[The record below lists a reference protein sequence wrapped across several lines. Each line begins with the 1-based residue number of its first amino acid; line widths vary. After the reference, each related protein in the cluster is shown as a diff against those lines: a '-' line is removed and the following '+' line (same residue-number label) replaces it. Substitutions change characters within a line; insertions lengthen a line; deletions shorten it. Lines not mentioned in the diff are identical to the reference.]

1 MKKSNIAFSG
11 FMAAILVS
19 VGAAN
24 AATTQIASKQYVDN
38 KVGSVQQSVT
48 QVQNQY
54 TTINETVTQLG
65 DTINNE
71 ESGLTQQITNITQQI
86 GDSSAGLVK
95 DINDVKTTAESAK
108 QTAESAQS
116 AAEALGATVG
126 NAESGLVKDVTDL
139 KGQVGTLDS
148 EMNSKLDSETAAT
161 TYEVL
166 TNKTNDLATDA
177 GSTDKYP
184 SAKAVVDWVS
194 NTVTEGIE
202 INTDKIQNGA
212 ITTDKLG
219 DGAVTGD
226 KIGADAVNGDK
237 IADDSIGAE
246 HIKDGAVG
254 SDAIADGSVTEADL
268 NTALA
273 DKINGKEDKSN
284 KAAAIDSTNQAS
296 TDAYP
301 SVKAVYDWTTQQI
314 ANVEFDPSTD
324 LGTGSVSG
332 DKLADDSV
340 TADKIAPDAVGS
352 EQIADG
358 AVTSDKLDETLAGQ
372 IADISNK
379 QDKNMGVGHENHIVT
394 TNASGNITSV
404 ATIAQSQVTGLTDA
418 LGAKL
423 ESDDLTGYAT
433 TTALDAKQD
442 KNVGADNSGKILTV
456 GADGNITTS
465 ATIAQSAVDG
475 LETALDAKAAAD
487 DLDDLETRVGLAEN
501 DIDALQTT
509 VGSSTDGLV
518 ADVAALQKTAST
530 LGTTYEQIANRTD
543 TLDDATT
550 ASKYPTAGAV
560 RSYVASEIA
569 ALDDTGLPVNPGNI
583 EDGSL
588 PGSKLQDGAITT
600 DKIANSTILK
610 EDLNSALQTE
620 IDGKA
625 DLANVYTRQQ
635 TNDKIVE
642 IAIQQPQN
650 TCTSES
656 DLCVLTLT
664 KDKRLA
670 WVPVTEP
677 ATAPVDAGPVM
688 GSQNTDTSVD

>member
-24 AATTQIASKQYVDN
+24 AATKIASQQYVDAN
-38 KVGSVQQSVT
+38 FAKASDVTEIQQNVT
-48 QVQNQY
+48 EVQNQY
-54 TTINETVTQLG
+54 TTINETVTRLG

-95 DINDVKTTAESAK
+95 DINDAKTTAESAK

-116 AAEALGATVG
+116 ATEALGATVG

-148 EMNSKLDSETAAT
+148 EMDSKLDSATAAT

-219 DGAVTGD
+219 NGAVTGG

-246 HIKDGAVG
+246 HIKDGAVN
-254 SDAIADGSVTEADL
+254 SDAIADGSVTSTDIADGTISADNL
-268 NTALA
+268 DTALNA
-273 DKINGKEDKSN
+273 EIDGKEDKSN
-284 KAAAIDSTNQAS
+284 KATVIDTSNQAS

-358 AVTSDKLDETLAGQ
+358 AVSSDKLDGTLAGQ

-394 TNASGNITSV
+394 TDASGNITSA

-418 LGAKL
+418 L
-423 ESDDLTGYAT
+423 
-433 TTALDAKQD
+433 DAKQNR
-442 KNVGADNSGKILTV
+442 NVGADKNGQILTV
-456 GADGNITTS
+456 GADGNIMTS
-465 ATIAQSAVDG
+465 ATIAQARVDG
-475 LETALDAKAAAD
+475 LT
-487 DLDDLETRVGLAEN
+487 
-501 DIDALQTT
+501 DALADKVDDSELTTINQTI
-509 VGSSTDGLV
+509 
-518 ADVAALQKTAST
+518 
-530 LGTTYEQIANRTD
+530 EQIEQNVTNITAPDSGLLAKKEDSANKKNSITPDIESSD
-543 TLDDATT
+543 T
-550 ASKYPTAGAV
+550 YFPTIGAMTSWV
-560 RSYVASEIA
+560 SSEISD
-569 ALDDTGLPVNPGNI
+569 LSELPVNPGLI
-583 EDGSL
+583 EDGTL
-588 PGSKLQDGAITT
+588 AGSKLQNGAITSEKIAASAVT
-600 DKIANSTILK
+600 TEKIANDAVT
-610 EDLNSALQTE
+610 EDKLSNDVVAK
-620 IDGKA
+620 IDAKA
-625 DLANVYTRQQ
+625 DLADVYTRQQ

-688 GSQNTDTSVD
+688 GSKNTDTSVD

>member
-1 MKKSNIAFSG
+1 MKKQHIVFSG
-11 FMAAILVS
+11 FMAAILFS
-19 VGAAN
+19 AGAAN
-24 AATTQIASKQYVDN
+24 AATQIASKQYVDN
-38 KVGSVQQSVT
+38 RETSILQTVSNTYETKENVT
-48 QVQNQY
+48 NLTEQ
-54 TTINETVTQLG
+54 VTQLG

-71 ESGLTQQITNITQQI
+71 DTGLAAKV
-86 GDSSAGLVK
+86 DDAAAAA
-95 DINDVKTTAESAK
+95 AEAK
-108 QTAESAQS
+108 QTADTAKSTATGAQS
-116 AAEALGATVG
+116 AVEALGATVG
-126 NAESGLVKDVTDL
+126 NAESGLVKDVNDL
-139 KGQVGTLDS
+139 ETSVGGLQTTVSGLDK
-148 EMNSKLDSETAAT
+148 ELDSKLDSATAAT
-161 TYEVL
+161 TYEKVSNRTPEL
-166 TNKTNDLATDA
+166 TADTSATMYPTVGAVRNYVQTEVSSLSSLPVDPGKMNDNSLEGSKLKDGAV
-177 GSTDKYP
+177 STDKI
-184 SAKAVVDWVS
+184 A
-194 NTVTEGIE
+194 N
-202 INTDKIQNGA
+202 
-212 ITTDKLG
+212 
-219 DGAVTGD
+219 GAVTGD

-246 HIKDGAVG
+246 HIKDGAVN
-254 SDAIADGSVTEADL
+254 SDAIADGSVTGTDIADGTISADNL
-268 NTALA
+268 DTALNA
-273 DKINGKEDKSN
+273 EIDGKEDKSN
-284 KAAAIDSTNQAS
+284 KATAIDSSNQAS

-358 AVTSDKLDETLAGQ
+358 AVTGDK
-372 IADISNK
+372 IADGAVDSAAIA
-379 QDKNMGVGHENHIVT
+379 DGTVT
-394 TNASGNITSV
+394 EADLNTDLASKING
-404 ATIAQSQVTGLTDA
+404 
-418 LGAKL
+418 
-423 ESDDLTGYAT
+423 
-433 TTALDAKQD
+433 KQD
-442 KNVGADNSGKILTV
+442 KNVGAENNGKILTV

-465 ATIAQSAVDG
+465 AKIAQARVDG
-475 LETALDAKAAAD
+475 LETALADKAAAG
-487 DLDDLETRVGLAEN
+487 DLDNLETRVGLAEN

-518 ADVAALQKTAST
+518 ADVAELQKTAST

-543 TLDDATT
+543 TLDAATT

-625 DLANVYTRQQ
+625 DLADVYTRQQ

-688 GSQNTDTSVD
+688 GSQNTDTTVD

>member
-24 AATTQIASKQYVDN
+24 AATTRIASQQYVDN
-38 KVGSVQQSVT
+38 KVGSVQESVT
-48 QVQNQY
+48 EVQNQY

-71 ESGLTQQITNITQQI
+71 ESGLTQQIENITQQI
-86 GDSSAGLVK
+86 GDGSSGLVK
-95 DINDVKTTAESAK
+95 DVNDAKTTAESAK
-108 QTAESAQS
+108 QTAESAKS
-116 AAEALGATVG
+116 ATEALGTTVG

-148 EMNSKLDSETAAT
+148 EMDSKLDSATAT
-161 TYEVL
+161 RTYEVL

-246 HIKDGAVG
+246 HIKDGAVN
-254 SDAIADGSVTEADL
+254 SDAIADGSVTGTDIADGTISAGKL
-268 NTALA
+268 DTALNA
-273 DKINGKEDKSN
+273 EIDGKEDKSN
-284 KAAAIDSTNQAS
+284 KATVIDSTNQAS

-332 DKLADDSV
+332 DKITDG
-340 TADKIAPDAVGS
+340 TITGDKIADDAIDADAIADNAVGTGQIQNGAVTGDKIADDAVDS
-352 EQIADG
+352 AAIADG
-358 AVTSDKLDETLAGQ
+358 TVTEADLNTDLASKING
-372 IADISNK
+372 
-379 QDKNMGVGHENHIVT
+379 
-394 TNASGNITSV
+394 
-404 ATIAQSQVTGLTDA
+404 
-418 LGAKL
+418 
-423 ESDDLTGYAT
+423 
-433 TTALDAKQD
+433 KQD
-442 KNVGADNSGKILTV
+442 KNVGAENNGKILTV

-465 ATIAQSAVDG
+465 ATIAQARVDG
-475 LETALDAKAAAD
+475 LT
-487 DLDDLETRVGLAEN
+487 
-501 DIDALQTT
+501 DALAGKVDDSELTTINQTI
-509 VGSSTDGLV
+509 
-518 ADVAALQKTAST
+518 
-530 LGTTYEQIANRTD
+530 EQIEQNVTNITAPDSGLLAKKEDSANKKNSITD
-543 TLDDATT
+543 DIESSDT
-550 ASKYPTAGAV
+550 YFPTIGAMTSWV
-560 RSYVASEIA
+560 SSEISG
-569 ALDDTGLPVNPGNI
+569 LSELPVNPDLIKEGT
-583 EDGSL
+583 L
-588 PGSKLQDGAITT
+588 AGSKLQNGAITSEKIAAGAVT
-600 DKIANSTILK
+600 TEKIANDAVT
-610 EDLNSALQTE
+610 EDKLSDDVVAK
-620 IDGKA
+620 IDAKA
-625 DLANVYTRQQ
+625 DLSAVYTRQQ

-656 DLCVLTLT
+656 ELCVLTLT
-664 KDKRLA
+664 RDKKLA
-670 WVPVTEP
+670 WVPVTDP

-688 GSQNTDTSVD
+688 GSQNTDTTVD

>member
-86 GDSSAGLVK
+86 GDSTDGLVK
-95 DINDVKTTAESAK
+95 DINDAKTAAESAK

-116 AAEALGATVG
+116 AATALGATVG
-126 NAESGLVKDVTDL
+126 NAESGLVKDVNDL
-139 KGQVGTLDS
+139 QTQVGTLGS
-148 EMNSKLDSETAAT
+148 EMDSKLDSATAAT
-161 TYEVL
+161 TYEKVSNRTQEL
-166 TNKTNDLATDA
+166 TAATSATMYPTVGAVRNYVQTEVSSLSSLPVDPGKMNDNSLEGSKLKDGAV
-177 GSTDKYP
+177 STDKI
-184 SAKAVVDWVS
+184 A
-194 NTVTEGIE
+194 N
-202 INTDKIQNGA
+202 
-212 ITTDKLG
+212 
-219 DGAVTGD
+219 
-226 KIGADAVNGDK
+226 DAVNGDK

-246 HIKDGAVG
+246 HIKDGAVN

-358 AVTSDKLDETLAGQ
+358 AVSSDKLDGTLAGQ

-394 TNASGNITSV
+394 TDASGNITSA

-418 LGAKL
+418 L
-423 ESDDLTGYAT
+423 
-433 TTALDAKQD
+433 DAKQNR
-442 KNVGADNSGKILTV
+442 NVGADNSGKILTV

-543 TLDDATT
+543 TLDAATT

-625 DLANVYTRQQ
+625 DLADVYTRQQ

-642 IAIQQPQN
+642 IAIQKPQN

>member
-24 AATTQIASKQYVDN
+24 AVTTQIASKQYVDN
-38 KVGSVQQSVT
+38 KVTPIQESVT
-48 QVQNQY
+48 EVKNQY
-54 TTINETVTQLG
+54 TTINETVTNLG

-71 ESGLTQQITNITQQI
+71 ESGLTQQIENITQQI

-116 AAEALGATVG
+116 AATALGVTVG

-148 EMNSKLDSETAAT
+148 AMDSKLDSATAAK

-166 TNKTNDLATDA
+166 SNKTNDLATDA

-226 KIGADAVNGDK
+226 KIRADAVNGDK

-268 NTALA
+268 NTTLA
-273 DKINGKEDKSN
+273 GKINGKEDKSN

-358 AVTSDKLDETLAGQ
+358 AVTGDK
-372 IADISNK
+372 IADNAVDSAAIA
-379 QDKNMGVGHENHIVT
+379 DGTVT
-394 TNASGNITSV
+394 EADLN
-404 ATIAQSQVTGLTDA
+404 TGLA
-418 LGAKL
+418 SKING
-423 ESDDLTGYAT
+423 
-433 TTALDAKQD
+433 KQD
-442 KNVGADNSGKILTV
+442 KNVGAENNGKILTV

-465 ATIAQSAVDG
+465 AKIAQARVDG
-475 LETALDAKAAAD
+475 LT
-487 DLDDLETRVGLAEN
+487 
-501 DIDALQTT
+501 DAL
-509 VGSSTDGLV
+509 
-518 ADVAALQKTAST
+518 AAKVDDSELTAINET
-530 LGTTYEQIANRTD
+530 IEQIEQNVTNITAPDSGLLAKKEDSANKKNSITPENKSSD
-543 TLDDATT
+543 T
-550 ASKYPTAGAV
+550 YFPTIGAMTSWV
-560 RSYVASEIA
+560 SSEISD
-569 ALDDTGLPVNPGNI
+569 LSELPVNPGLI
-583 EDGSL
+583 EDGTL
-588 PGSKLQDGAITT
+588 AGSKLQNGAVTSE
-600 DKIANSTILK
+600 KIAAGAVT
-610 EDLNSALQTE
+610 TE
-620 IDGKA
+620 KIADNAVTSDKLSDDVVAEIAAKA
-625 DLANVYTRQQ
+625 DLSAVYTRQQ

-642 IAIQQPQN
+642 IAIQKPQN

-664 KDKRLA
+664 RDKKLA

>member
-24 AATTQIASKQYVDN
+24 AATKIASQQYVDN
-38 KVGSVQQSVT
+38 KVTPIQESVT
-48 QVQNQY
+48 EVQNQY

-86 GDSSAGLVK
+86 GDSTDGLVK
-95 DINDVKTTAESAK
+95 DINDAKTAAETAQ
-108 QTAESAQS
+108 QTAEGAQS
-116 AAEALGATVG
+116 AADALGVTVG

-139 KGQVGTLDS
+139 KGQVSTLDS
-148 EMNSKLDSETAAT
+148 ELDSKLDSATAAT
-161 TYEVL
+161 TYE
-166 TNKTNDLATDA
+166 K
-177 GSTDKYP
+177 
-184 SAKAVVDWVS
+184 VS
-194 NTVTEGIE
+194 NRTPELTADTSATMYPTVGAVRNYVQTEVSSLSSLPVDPGKMNDNSLE
-202 INTDKIQNGA
+202 GS
-212 ITTDKLG
+212 KLK
-219 DGAVTGD
+219 DGAVTTD

-237 IADDSIGAE
+237 VADDSIGAE
-246 HIKDGAVG
+246 HIKDGAVN

-273 DKINGKEDKSN
+273 EKINGKEDKIN

-358 AVTSDKLDETLAGQ
+358 AVSSDKLDGTLAGQ

-379 QDKNMGVGHENHIVT
+379 QDKKMGVGHENHIVT
-394 TNASGNITSV
+394 TDASGNITSA

-418 LGAKL
+418 L
-423 ESDDLTGYAT
+423 
-433 TTALDAKQD
+433 DAKQNR
-442 KNVGADNSGKILTV
+442 NVGVENNGHVLTV

-465 ATIAQSAVDG
+465 ATIAQARVDG
-475 LETALDAKAAAD
+475 LETALNAKAAAD
-487 DLDDLETRVGLAEN
+487 DLDNLDTRVGLAEN

-509 VGSSTDGLV
+509 VGTSADGLV

-588 PGSKLQDGAITT
+588 PGSKLKDGAITT

-625 DLANVYTRQQ
+625 DLSAVYTRQQ

-650 TCTSES
+650 TCTTES

-664 KDKRLA
+664 HDNKLA

-688 GSQNTDTSVD
+688 GSKNTDTTVD

>member
-1 MKKSNIAFSG
+1 MKKTNIVFSG
-11 FMAAILVS
+11 FMAAILFS
-19 VGAAN
+19 AGAAN
-24 AATTQIASKQYVDN
+24 AATQIASKQYVDN
-38 KVGSVQQSVT
+38 RETSILQTVSNTYETKANVT
-48 QVQNQY
+48 NLTEQ
-54 TTINETVTQLG
+54 VTQLG

-71 ESGLTQQITNITQQI
+71 DTGLAAKV
-86 GDSSAGLVK
+86 DDAAAAA
-95 DINDVKTTAESAK
+95 AEAK
-108 QTAESAQS
+108 QTADTAKSTATGAQS
-116 AAEALGATVG
+116 AVEALEATVG
-126 NAESGLVKDVTDL
+126 NAESGLVKDVNDL
-139 KGQVGTLDS
+139 ETSVGGLQTTVGQLDT
-148 EMNSKLDSETAAT
+148 EMDSKLDSSTAAT
-161 TYEVL
+161 TYE
-166 TNKTNDLATDA
+166 K
-177 GSTDKYP
+177 
-184 SAKAVVDWVS
+184 VS
-194 NTVTEGIE
+194 NRTPELTADTSATMYPTVGAVRNYVQTEVSSLSSLPVDPGKMNDNSLE
-202 INTDKIQNGA
+202 GS
-212 ITTDKLG
+212 KLK
-219 DGAVTGD
+219 DGAVTTD

-246 HIKDGAVG
+246 HIKDGAVN
-254 SDAIADGSVTEADL
+254 SDAIADGTVTEADL
-268 NTALA
+268 NTDLA
-273 DKINGKEDKSN
+273 SKING
-284 KAAAIDSTNQAS
+284 
-296 TDAYP
+296 
-301 SVKAVYDWTTQQI
+301 
-314 ANVEFDPSTD
+314 
-324 LGTGSVSG
+324 
-332 DKLADDSV
+332 
-340 TADKIAPDAVGS
+340 
-352 EQIADG
+352 
-358 AVTSDKLDETLAGQ
+358 
-372 IADISNK
+372 
-379 QDKNMGVGHENHIVT
+379 
-394 TNASGNITSV
+394 
-404 ATIAQSQVTGLTDA
+404 
-418 LGAKL
+418 
-423 ESDDLTGYAT
+423 
-433 TTALDAKQD
+433 KQD
-442 KNVGADNSGKILTV
+442 KNVGAENNGKILTV

-465 ATIAQSAVDG
+465 ATIAQARVDG
-475 LETALDAKAAAD
+475 LETALADKAAAD
-487 DLDDLETRVGLAEN
+487 DLDNLDTRVGLAEN

-518 ADVAALQKTAST
+518 ADVAELQKTAST

-543 TLDDATT
+543 TLDAATT

-625 DLANVYTRQQ
+625 DLADVYTRQQ

-688 GSQNTDTSVD
+688 GSQNTDTTVD